1 MLFKNRVHWRWASR
15 ILPPLILLA
24 LSVTLMVGLVGAEVA
39 DGRPPAPSVQAVS
52 PLVPYA
58 PTTEELL
65 AAPPSIERYVAA
77 HTLPLSVRSATGL
90 DKAELALMS
99 FIPLTTFGFAPLP
112 GQPTLTAGTPTSSHA
127 WTLSWT
133 ADPAA
138 TGYELQEAHSADFS
152 DARAIDVGAATS
164 ITLTRGPAKENVYYY
179 RVRTLVGQQAGAW
192 SNVGRVVG
200 GYFDD
205 FEDPSSGWSLRRT
218 TYIEEVHS
226 RYEDGY
232 LVLDVNDRWDWGI
245 SSPGAPA
252 PRVPYVI
259 DFHAMIDGG
268 GANLWSFGAVFGGDW
283 PAPNCP
289 MSTSTDGWYMHQDC
303 FNHFYNTNTIFY
315 GPLKLLFERVDQLEW
330 CLACGGSPLKR
341 LGDINPGS
349 IKTYKLVD
357 PTGWNHYRIE
367 VREDIIKVY
376 AAKLGY
382 EPELQYTYRDTR
394 YVNNPY
400 FGLFASTD
408 EYTNGIWWF
417 DNFLVA
423 PID

>member
-138 TGYELQEAHSADFS
+138 T
-152 DARAIDVGAATS
+152 VTS
-164 ITLTRGPAKENVYYY
+164 CRRPTVPTLVTRGPL
-179 RVRTLVGQQAGAW
+179 T
-192 SNVGRVVG
+192 
-200 GYFDD
+200 
-205 FEDPSSGWSLRRT
+205 
-218 TYIEEVHS
+218 
-226 RYEDGY
+226 
-232 LVLDVNDRWDWGI
+232 
-245 SSPGAPA
+245 
-252 PRVPYVI
+252 
-259 DFHAMIDGG
+259 
-268 GANLWSFGAVFGGDW
+268 
-283 PAPNCP
+283 
-289 MSTSTDGWYMHQDC
+289 
-303 FNHFYNTNTIFY
+303 
-315 GPLKLLFERVDQLEW
+315 
-330 CLACGGSPLKR
+330 
-341 LGDINPGS
+341 
-349 IKTYKLVD
+349 
-357 PTGWNHYRIE
+357 
-367 VREDIIKVY
+367 
-376 AAKLGY
+376 
-382 EPELQYTYRDTR
+382 
-394 YVNNPY
+394 
-400 FGLFASTD
+400 
-408 EYTNGIWWF
+408 
-417 DNFLVA
+417 
-423 PID
+423 

>member
-1 MLFKNRVHWRWASR
+1 MLFKNRLHGRWAR
-15 ILPPLILLA
+15 RAVPAFLLVA
-24 LSVTLMVGLVGAEVA
+24 LSVFLVVGLAAAEIV
-39 DGRPPAPSVQAVS
+39 DGKPAATGEQEVS

-77 HTLPLSVRSATGL
+77 HSLPLSARVETGL
-90 DKAELALMS
+90 DRAEIATMS
-99 FIPLTTFGFAPLP
+99 FIPLTTFGFAPQP
-112 GQPTLTAGTPTSSHA
+112 GQSTLTAGTPTSSNA
-127 WTLSWT
+127 WTVSWT
-133 ADPAA
+133 ADPVA
-138 TGYELQEAHSADFS
+138 TAYELQEAHNADFS
-152 DARAIDVGAATS
+152 DAQTIDVGAATS
-164 ITLTRGPAKENVYYY
+164 VTLSRGPAKKNVYYY
-179 RVRTLVGQQAGAW
+179 RVRTLVGQQTGPW
-192 SNVGRVVG
+192 SNVERVVG

-205 FEDPSSGWSLRRT
+205 FEDPLSGWSLRRT

-245 SSPGAPA
+245 SSPGTPA

-268 GANLWSFGAVFGGDW
+268 GANLGSFGAVFGGDG

-289 MSTSTDGWYMHQDC
+289 MSTTSDGWYLHQDC

-357 PTGWNHYRIE
+357 PTGWNHYRME

-376 AAKLGY
+376 AAKLGF